1 MFKVEYFQEK
11 KNIVDLNPPK
21 PLSFVGDG
29 HNLFIYLFIYLCIY
43 FYTYVKVNI
52 FHFFFIFDKNAL
64 EFYL

>member
-1 MFKVEYFQEK
+1 MFKVDSFQE

-29 HNLFIYLFIYLCIY
+29 HNLFISLFIY

-52 FHFFFIFDKNAL
+52 LHFFIFD
-64 EFYL
+64 